1 VPQENEDW
9 EDFNAKT
16 DSSRRWRNHK
26 GELALLV
33 GDNEQGRESLEIK
46 EEQTNAAMRES
57 INKRKKISAATE
69 QHTEDP
75 VAEAN

>member
-1 VPQENEDW
+1 
-9 EDFNAKT
+9 
-16 DSSRRWRNHK
+16 
-26 GELALLV
+26 V